1 MKIYAYNLQEKI
13 KFETTVEKIL
23 RTINDEGI
31 FSEDEYFYVLEEDRD
46 FHFNEM
52 LEGMRK
58 WCTIGKQIG
67 GSYWY

>member
-1 MKIYAYNLQEKI
+1 MKANMKIYAYSSLEEV

-31 FSEDEYFYVLEEDRD
+31 FSQDEYFYVLEEDRD

-52 LEGMRK
+52 LEDMRR
-58 WCTIGKQIG
+58 
-67 GSYWY
+67 

>member
-1 MKIYAYNLQEKI
+1 MKIYAYNLEEKI

-58 WCTIGKQIG
+58 
-67 GSYWY
+67 